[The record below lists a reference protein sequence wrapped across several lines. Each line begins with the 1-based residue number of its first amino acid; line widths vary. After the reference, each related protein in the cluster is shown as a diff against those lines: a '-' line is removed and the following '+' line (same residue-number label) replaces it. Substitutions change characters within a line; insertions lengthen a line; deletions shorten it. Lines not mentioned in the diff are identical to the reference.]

1 MKKLQP
7 ILIIITF
14 LIAVF
19 FFVKWVND
27 VRPRHEW
34 QESIREVG
42 FMNFSRDDEFCEI
55 LEIETFSRVIEVP
68 FASSTNDVESML
80 HSNEFIPSFNKWN
93 PGMEIIYEFKEYY
106 VYRTEAIRLCYKKEK
121 VRIN

>member
-1 MKKLQP
+1 
-7 ILIIITF
+7 
-14 LIAVF
+14 
-19 FFVKWVND
+19 
-27 VRPRHEW
+27 
-34 QESIREVG
+34 
-42 FMNFSRDDEFCEI
+42 MNFSRDDEFCEI